1 MKVILRE
8 DVPDLGNSGQTIE
21 VKDGFGRNFLI
32 PRNLAIPATKA
43 NLKAIGEI
51 SKQNEVRE
59 KKRRRG
65 AELVKEKIERLSLST
80 EVMVGEDEKLFGSVT
95 NGDIANLLMDAGMNI
110 DKRSIILEEPIKAL
124 GVYTVP
130 VKVEKEIT
138 ANLKVFVNLLENG

>member
-138 ANLKVFVNLLENG
+138 ANLKVFVIKKS